1 MIGQRC
7 LGMKDAA
14 WKQSIHLL
22 RRRLQVRALGSDL
35 KGLQLGKKVSVESP
49 SRVQKNGVSSFFPDS
64 PDGKKDGA
72 LQI

>member
-7 LGMKDAA
+7 LGIKDAA

-22 RRRLQVRALGSDL
+22 WRRPQVHALGSDL
-35 KGLQLGKKVSVESP
+35 KGLQLGKKISVESP

-64 PDGKKDGA
+64 PAGKKDGT